1 MKLALLACTFAVV
14 IAVPATAAQVEGPA
28 PDREITVIRD
38 GLYRVRDGTRHTVFL
53 VTPDGIILADP
64 LSRDT
69 SRWLPQEFATRF
81 PGRTVRY
88 VLHTHHHADRAEGA
102 ALFNNT
108 AELIGHRE
116 FNGQFFRALQR
127 EPDVYRFVRAVET
140 TYARRL
146 SLGGSV
152 VEMVSTGDFH
162 SPDMIVLHFVNERI
176 VFAADPPPVATV
188 PFAFGATE
196 PDEVF
201 DWIQAVA
208 SLEFD
213 TLLFSDGTS
222 MTRSDFTLLAQYL
235 DALRIGVVAGFER
248 GEPLSRLRAGGF
260 LGAYTSNPHYAART
274 EHVDAVYRAVHLV
287 RIELTGIAAAH
298 HDPRNPRAYCGTF
311 STCASGG
318 VVPAGTGSIA
328 MLIGRNHGLVFEI
341 TIGKQSWSARAGGAF
356 AEEVVRRKGRAALL
370 YRRTVLQS
378 GGTSLAL
385 LGGASFTAL
394 DVRGMNHIA
403 GLVVPVGGFHAIQD
417 RREKLG
423 VTLGSDLR
431 HALGRRVSLVLPVR
445 FNQISGP
452 EPAYWNTFDLQMGV
466 GISVHA
472 VRRAN

>member
-1 MKLALLACTFAVV
+1 VKLALLACTFAVV

-235 DALRIGVVAGFER
+235 DALRIGVCRYDQLNVIAKR
-248 GEPLSRLRAGGF
+248 GSDHGV
-260 LGAYTSNPHYAART
+260 SNPRISARRVNDCAIARQRAASLTLENHIQGGAVLDRSSGV
-274 EHVDAVYRAVHLV
+274 EPFSFAVYFNSL
-287 RIELTGIAAAH
+287 RILCQGTNPDKRSVA
-298 HDPRNPRAYCGTF
+298 DP
-311 STCASGG
+311 
-318 VVPAGTGSIA
+318 
-328 MLIGRNHGLVFEI
+328 
-341 TIGKQSWSARAGGAF
+341 
-356 AEEVVRRKGRAALL
+356 
-370 YRRTVLQS
+370 
-378 GGTSLAL
+378 
-385 LGGASFTAL
+385 
-394 DVRGMNHIA
+394 
-403 GLVVPVGGFHAIQD
+403 
-417 RREKLG
+417 
-423 VTLGSDLR
+423 
-431 HALGRRVSLVLPVR
+431 
-445 FNQISGP
+445 
-452 EPAYWNTFDLQMGV
+452 
-466 GISVHA
+466 
-472 VRRAN
+472 